1 MRHVLSACMLL
12 PAMTAGC
19 TFSVSG
25 GPVGD
30 PHGYSATDLGVA
42 PPPADAAE
50 SVLPA
55 DLSPPV
61 MPTLV
66 GTSAAAPTSA
76 DLTTDGTLD
85 WAHWGFAIATDFDHK
100 SGAGLISNYS
110 LVGSSLIA
118 GRYSTNY
125 TAFSWSDGAPHASAQ
140 QSTTG
145 VYVSGAD
152 NGFSLTAPAD
162 ATEHTLQLYIS
173 VYRASGTL
181 QAKLSDGSAP
191 DYTDTFTDPSGSN
204 DWRLYTLRYQAAS
217 PGQTLLIT
225 WTETESFDRSGNVTL
240 QAAAL
245 R

>member
-1 MRHVLSACMLL
+1 MRHALFACLL
-12 PAMTAGC
+12 LTMTRC
-19 TFSVSG
+19 TFSVG
-25 GPVGD
+25 GSPVD
-30 PHGYSATDLGVA
+30 EAHVYSATDLGVA

-66 GTSAAAPTSA
+66 GTSAPAPTSA
-76 DLTTDGTLD
+76 NLTTDGTLD
-85 WAHWGFAIATDFDHK
+85 WAHWGFAVATDFDHK
-100 SGAGLISNYS
+100 SGAGLISNYA
-110 LVGSSLIA
+110 LVGSSLVA

-125 TAFSWSDGAPHASAQ
+125 TAFSWTGGTAHATAQ

-145 VYVSGAD
+145 VYVAGVN

-173 VYRASGTL
+173 VYNASGTL

-191 DYTDTFTDPSGSN
+191 DYSDTFADQSGSN
-204 DWRLYTLRYQAAS
+204 NWRLYTLRYQAAS
-217 PGQTLLIT
+217 PGQTMLIT
-225 WTETESFDRSGNVTL
+225 WTQTESFDASGNITL